1 MKRELKFRGR
11 CVVTGNWSYG
21 YYYPSKGNHIIR
33 DSEDKETIVM
43 PESVGEFSGL
53 RDINGD
59 KSQELYD
66 GDILYNED
74 RDEYQEIFYNAEK
87 AMYCVRYPHGEEK
100 PLIEGVGNLNTKAG
114 NIYEHGHLIK

>member
-1 MKRELKFRGR
+1 MKREIKFRGR

-53 RDINGD
+53 KDKNGKDIY
-59 KSQELYD
+59 E
-66 GDILYNED
+66 GDICTRYSHKGQVLYHEERAMFILQDGFNE
-74 RDEYQEIFYNAEK
+74 
-87 AMYCVRYPHGEEK
+87 
-100 PLIEGVGNLNTKAG
+100 PLFLEQTALEVIG
-114 NIYEHGHLIK
+114 NIHEQPELLKL